1 MARPEQ
7 HIIRASIIVGA
18 VAGSVVPFI
27 SGGASVR
34 FFTDIEARIGYG
46 VFAAAVFAIFGA
58 IVGWAIGSLL
68 GRSFERRRE
77 MRP

>member
-7 HIIRASIIVGA
+7 HIIRASMIVGA
-18 VAGSVVPFI
+18 VVGAVVPFI

-34 FFTDIEARIGYG
+34 FFTDVEARIGYG
-46 VFAAAVFAIFGA
+46 VFAAAVFVIFGA

-68 GRSFERRRE
+68 SRSFERRRK
-77 MRP
+77 MGP